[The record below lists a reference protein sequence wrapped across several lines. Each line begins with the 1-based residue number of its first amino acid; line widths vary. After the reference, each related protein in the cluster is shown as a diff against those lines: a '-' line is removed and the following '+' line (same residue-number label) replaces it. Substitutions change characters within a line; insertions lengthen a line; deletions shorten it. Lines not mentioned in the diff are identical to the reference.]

1 MKIPDRYKMLAIMIK
16 MKEDGQELDVES
28 MLNALFI
35 MKDTFRDQYFNK
47 IYDYLDES
55 LKPTKRRRSNEK
67 DFNCY

>member
-47 IYDYLDES
+47 IYDYLDE
-55 LKPTKRRRSNEK
+55 KFKT
-67 DFNCY
+67 D